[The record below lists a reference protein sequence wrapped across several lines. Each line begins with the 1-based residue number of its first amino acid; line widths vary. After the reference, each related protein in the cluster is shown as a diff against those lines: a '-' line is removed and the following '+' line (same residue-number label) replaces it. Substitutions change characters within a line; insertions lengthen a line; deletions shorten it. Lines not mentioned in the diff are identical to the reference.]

1 MSFHLED
8 LKVNDPSDM
17 MDIEEKSSSENY
29 EMIDSNSRKILDQ
42 FLLVLDLNNT
52 TDTDQ
57 ISSQAQVIND
67 VIEKS
72 PFITMQN
79 KDRFVRLE
87 LETEYSVQAF
97 D

>member
-1 MSFHLED
+1 MEVDEKFVFECHETADKNEQIDLDMSFHLED

-57 ISSQAQVIND
+57 ISSQAQ
-67 VIEKS
+67 
-72 PFITMQN
+72 
-79 KDRFVRLE
+79 
-87 LETEYSVQAF
+87 
-97 D
+97 